1 MRHLTRMAVERPVT
15 ILMIVIGLVIL
26 GGRGYSLLTVSRYPN
41 VSIPVV
47 SVVVT
52 WTGAAPQDLEQDV
65 TKPIENAVSGISGVD
80 TIQST
85 DSLGTS
91 VTTIRFLENTD
102 SNQATNDVER
112 AVARAQSQLPTGAG
126 IPTVRKADLQAI
138 PIMNIALSGPQTPA
152 ALNYS
157 ATNDIAPRLQAVP
170 GVAAVNVSGGE
181 VSEVEVQADPAKM
194 NAYGI
199 SFAQLQAALTAANV
213 NTPAG
218 SITTGSNNL
227 AVRALGRFGSIPDI
241 SNLIVT
247 STPNVVRVRDLA
259 NVVMTHKQVVQ
270 LQRLNGQPTVA
281 LSITQ
286 AADANE
292 LEVANGVRQAISN
305 MGNILPQGSKLTIVT
320 DNSQFTRSSVN
331 AVEGDLLR
339 AVLITGLVLLLFLH
353 TLRST
358 LIVLLAVPT
367 SLISTGLIMYALGFS
382 LDTLSLMAL
391 ALTIGILVDDSIVV
405 LENITR
411 HLHGGERPKEAAI
424 NGRAEIGM
432 AAIAITFTD
441 VVVYVPVAFMSGVIG
456 EFFREYGLTIAAAT
470 LFSLFVSFTLT
481 PMLASRWFSSRQERI
496 SGLWGRFSRLW
507 ERGFTGLQN
516 TYAKTLRWSLR
527 RRPLILLVATGA
539 LVVAL
544 AFIPLRLLGTEY
556 MPAEDNNQ
564 FNINIRL
571 PAGSSLAATNAVVQR
586 LEAIL
591 KTQPEVTDVLSTV
604 GSGTGGFGG
613 GAGTA
618 GGQMTVKLTPKNDR
632 QRSVFA
638 VLNDVRSQARSIKGA
653 NIQYTVQSFI
663 GNGFQ
668 AALNVIVVGP
678 AGAPDESTLIALSQQ
693 VAKVI
698 GSVPGVTDVRNLDAA
713 QAPELQA
720 QLNQTKMNDL
730 GINST
735 QAGDALQTA
744 IAGTLVGTLQQSGQ
758 VEQDITLIG
767 TPQAQTNPA
776 LLNQLPLGYTSTGSP
791 ITMNQIGQVVQ
802 GTAPGQIHHYNRQ
815 RSLTVSA
822 GVAGRSAGQVAADIQ
837 KALSQQV
844 QFPQDYGYVMAGQ
857 AQQQSNAFGALGSA
871 LVLSVV
877 LIFMLM
883 GALYESLLRPLAIM
897 FALPVSLVGAFTGL
911 LVTGNTLN
919 IFSILGIIML
929 MGLVTKNAILLVD
942 FTDILRKRGYAR
954 TEALV
959 EAGRLRL
966 RPILMTTATVVM
978 AMIPFL
984 LTSEPGSESRAPLA
998 AAVIGGLISST
1009 LLTLV
1014 LVPTAYTYLDS
1025 LEQFI
1030 LRSVAGRRAPRPQP
1044 QPVPQGV
1051 HPCEPWPDCT
1061 VTQGK

>member
-1 MRHLTRMAVERPVT
+1 MKHLTRMAVDRPVT
-15 ILMIVIGLVIL
+15 IIMIIL
-26 GGRGYSLLTVSRYPN
+26 GFVLMGARGYSALTVSRYPN

-52 WTGAAPQDLEQDV
+52 WTGAAPQDLEQNV
-65 TKPIENAVSGISGVD
+65 TKPIENAVSGVSGVD

-85 DSLGTS
+85 DSLGIA
-91 VTTIRFLENTD
+91 VTTIRFLQNVD
-102 SNQATNDVER
+102 SNQAANDVER
-112 AVARAQSQLPTGAG
+112 AVGRAQSQLPTGAS

-138 PIMNIALSGPQTPA
+138 PILNVALSGPQSPA
-152 ALNYS
+152 DLNYS
-157 ATNDIAPRLQAVP
+157 ATNDLAPRLQAVP

-181 VSEVEVQADPAKM
+181 VAQVEVQADPAKM

-199 SFAQLQAALTAANV
+199 SFAQLQTVLSAANV
-213 NTPAG
+213 DTPAG
-218 SITTGSNNL
+218 AITTGPNRL
-227 AVRALGRFGSIPDI
+227 AVRALGRFGSLPDI
-241 SNLIVT
+241 ANLIVT
-247 STPNVVRVRDLA
+247 STPSLVRVQDLA
-259 NVVMTHKQVVQ
+259 TVVETHKEIVQ
-270 LQRLNGQPTVA
+270 LQRLNGQQTVD

-292 LEVANGVRQAISN
+292 LQVADGVRQAIAN
-305 MGNILPQGSKLTIVT
+305 MGNIIPQGAKLTIVT
-320 DNSQFTRSSVN
+320 DNSQYTRSSVN
-331 AVEGDLLR
+331 SVETDLLR

-367 SLISTGLIMYALGFS
+367 SLITTGLFMFAMGFS

-411 HLHGGERPKEAAI
+411 HLRGGEKPKDAAI

-432 AAIAITFTD
+432 AALAITLTD
-441 VVVYVPVAFMSGVIG
+441 VVVYVPVAFMSGIIG

-470 LFSLFVSFTLT
+470 LLSLFVSFTLT
-481 PMLASRWFSSRQERI
+481 PMLASRWFSSNQERMT
-496 SGLWGRFSRLW
+496 GLWGRFSNLW

-516 TYAKTLRWSLR
+516 AYAGVLSRSLR
-527 RRPLILLVATGA
+527 RRPLIIFIASMALVA
-539 LVVAL
+539 AL
-544 AFIPLRLLGTEY
+544 AFIPLRLLGIEY
-556 MPAEDNNQ
+556 MPSEDDNQ
-564 FNINIRL
+564 FSINIRL
-571 PAGSSLAATNAVVQR
+571 PAGSSLAATDAVVQR

-591 KTQPEVTDVLSTV
+591 KTEPEVTDVLSTI

-613 GAGTA
+613 STGTA
-618 GGQMTVKLTPKNDR
+618 GGQMTVNLKPKLQR

-638 VLNDVRSQARSIKGA
+638 VLADVRRQAQSIKGA

-678 AGAPDESTLIALSQQ
+678 AGAPDETTLIALSQQ
-693 VAKVI
+693 VANVV
-698 GSVPGVTDVRNLDAA
+698 GSVQGVTDVRNLDSA
-713 QAPELQA
+713 QAPEWQA
-720 QLNQTKMNDL
+720 QLDPVRMNDL

-735 QAGDALQTA
+735 EAGNSLQTGL
-744 IAGTLVGTLQQSGQ
+744 AGTLVGTLQQTGQ

-767 TPQAQTNPA
+767 TPQAQQDPT
-776 LLNQLPLGYTSTGSP
+776 LLNVLPLKYTSTGTP
-791 ITMNQIGQVVQ
+791 ITMNQIGEVVQ
-802 GTAPGQIHHYNRQ
+802 GTAPGQILHYDRE

-822 GVAGRSAGQVAADIQ
+822 SVQGRSAGQVAADVQ
-837 KALSQQV
+837 TALRQV

-857 AQQQSNAFGALGSA
+857 SQQQSDAFGAMAAA
-871 LVLSVV
+871 LALSVV
-877 LIFMLM
+877 LIYMLM
-883 GALYESLLRPLAIM
+883 AALYESLLRPLAIM
-897 FALPVSLVGAFTGL
+897 FSLPVSLVGAFGGL
-911 LVTGNTLN
+911 FLTGNTLN
-919 IFSILGIIML
+919 TFSILGIIML

-942 FTDILRKRGYAR
+942 FTDILRKRGYTR

-966 RPILMTTATVVM
+966 RPILMTTSTVVM

-984 LTSEPGSESRAPLA
+984 LTSEPGAESRAPLA

-1025 LEQFI
+1025 LEQYL
-1030 LRSVAGRRAPRPQP
+1030 LRATRGRRVPRLEPQP
-1044 QPVPQGV
+1044 MPQGV
-1051 HPCEPWPDCT
+1051 RPCEPYPECT
-1061 VTQGK
+1061 LAQGK